1 MSQALFV
8 CAAAVLAAAPSAR
21 AEKTQAISVEHGV
34 TVIHGHLDTTTIL
47 PESKVKILEPIVGP
61 GHDPNARW
69 LEWVDTYRI
78 AAAHAVEP
86 APPRIRRPAPPVAIH
101 TDRFHLHSQD
111 RLDLPSARGALST
124 HSRARVYAQDRLDLS
139 PQALRPLVT
148 VAALRRVARFL
159 MGCPVRAGGIAR
171 EVAACR
177 PRGLKP
183 AALCSVGSA
192 VRAVTR
198 YRGGLAVS

>member
-1 MSQALFV
+1 MSPNGRKEAMSQALFV

-86 APPRIRRPAPPVAIH
+86 APPRIRRPAPPWQYTP
-101 TDRFHLHSQD
+101 TDFTYTPKTDWTYH
-111 RLDLPSARGALST
+111 P
-124 HSRARVYAQDRLDLS
+124 RVGRYQR
-139 PQALRPLVT
+139 T
-148 VAALRRVARFL
+148 
-159 MGCPVRAGGIAR
+159 PVRAYTPKTDWTYHPKRFGR
-171 EVAACR
+171 W
-177 PRGLKP
+177 
-183 AALCSVGSA
+183 
-192 VRAVTR
+192 
-198 YRGGLAVS
+198 